1 MTAITSMSHSELLP
15 RMTTLGS
22 CLKGNC
28 LAQIILLAESPLP
41 PQDLAPADGS
51 FDMPLSSWPGL
62 VKPKVKRESQS
73 LGKLKL
79 LVSLSQKFGRGT
91 YNLDR
96 SVESPETGK

>member
-1 MTAITSMSHSELLP
+1 MSHSELLP

-28 LAQIILLAESPLP
+28 LAQITLLTESPLP
-41 PQDLAPADGS
+41 PLDLAPADRS
-51 FDMPLSSWPGL
+51 FDMPLSSWPGF

-79 LVSLSQKFGRGT
+79 LVFLSPKSGRWT